1 MKLSRI
7 PAIQYGTGLAAMPT
21 LYMMELRC
29 AIGLINWR
37 APVWELHHITE
48 HWRIAG
54 DKDRKIFVGQ
64 VDAEKLETASAD
76 EAIAFV
82 LDLHPEAILGRVW
95 TIPHFQHFY
104 RSFKRNV

>member
-1 MKLSRI
+1 MELSRI

-21 LYMMELRC
+21 LDMMDLRC
-29 AIGLINWR
+29 AIGMINWR
-37 APVWELHHITE
+37 ASVWELHHITE

-54 DKDRKIFVGQ
+54 DMQRAIFVGQ
-64 VDAEKLETASAD
+64 VDAEKLETAIAY

-82 LDLHPEAILGRVW
+82 LNLHSEAILGRVW

-104 RSFKRNV
+104 RSFKCKV